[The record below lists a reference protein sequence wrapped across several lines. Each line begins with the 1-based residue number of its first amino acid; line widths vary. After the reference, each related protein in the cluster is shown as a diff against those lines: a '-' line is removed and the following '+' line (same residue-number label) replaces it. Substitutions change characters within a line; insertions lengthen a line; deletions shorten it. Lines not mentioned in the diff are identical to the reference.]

1 MQADR
6 LAAVRALHA
15 RYGAVSVLKG
25 AGTLVAS
32 GAAGVPE
39 LYICDRGNPGM
50 ATAGMGDV
58 LTGVIAGLRAQIS
71 DSAVAARVGVLVH
84 ALAGDSAAQ
93 SGQRGLIASDVIAE
107 LRGWVNP

>member
-1 MQADR
+1 VQADR
-6 LAAVRALHA
+6 LGAVRELHA
-15 RYGAVSVLKG
+15 RYGAVAVLKG

-32 GAAGVPE
+32 GAADAPDIG
-39 LYICDRGNPGM
+39 ICDRGNPGM

-58 LTGVIAGLRAQIS
+58 LTGVIAGLRAQVG
-71 DSAVAARVGVLVH
+71 DSASAARVGVLVH

-93 SGQRGLIASDVIAE
+93 GGQRGLIATDVIDE